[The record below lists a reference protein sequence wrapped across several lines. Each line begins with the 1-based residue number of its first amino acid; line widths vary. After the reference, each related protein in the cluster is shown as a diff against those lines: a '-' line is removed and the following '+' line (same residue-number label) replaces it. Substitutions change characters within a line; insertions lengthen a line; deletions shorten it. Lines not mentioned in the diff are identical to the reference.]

1 MATLPRRP
9 LGSTGIDVSCL
20 GLGTI
25 KLGRSEGVKYP
36 VKFTIPDDNTVRSLL
51 QQAQDLGINFID
63 TAPAYGNSEE
73 RLGQLMQ
80 RREDWVICSKTGEE
94 FIDGR
99 SRFDFSAG
107 HTRDSI
113 ERSLKRLKTDY
124 LDLVLVHSDGND
136 RQIIEHSDCFETLM
150 RCREQGLIR
159 AFGLSGKTL
168 AGGLIAATL
177 CDVVMVS
184 YNPGYTAEAGVID
197 RAGKLQKGVLIKK
210 AFDSGHALGGQR
222 NTPHNTQHNTA
233 DAIADNMRFIFAR
246 PGITAIVAGTIN
258 PAHLQHNVDTAIRV
272 LSATTAAETH
282 HD

>member
-1 MATLPRRP
+1 MPTLPRRP

-20 GLGTI
+20 GLGTV

-36 VKFTIPDDNTVRSLL
+36 DKFSIPDDDAVRALL
-51 QQAQDLGINFID
+51 HQAQELGINFID

-80 RREDWVICSKTGEE
+80 RRQDWVICSKTGEE
-94 FIDGR
+94 FVDGK
-99 SRFDFSAG
+99 SLFDFSAS
-107 HTRDSI
+107 HTRRSI
-113 ERSLKRLKTDY
+113 ERSLKRLQTDY

-136 RQIIEHSDCFETLM
+136 RQVIEHSDCFETLM

-184 YNPGYTAEAGVID
+184 YNPGHTEEAAVID
-197 RAGKLQKGVLIKK
+197 HAHKLQKGVLIKK
-210 AFDSGHALGGQR
+210 AFDSGHALSGH
-222 NTPHNTQHNTA
+222 HNAA
-233 DAIADNMRFIFAR
+233 DAITENMRFIFAR
-246 PGITAIVAGTIN
+246 PGVTSIIAGTIN
-258 PAHLQHNVDTAIRV
+258 PAHLQQNASTAARV
-272 LSATTAAETH
+272 LSATTAAETRR
-282 HD
+282 D

>member
-1 MATLPRRP
+1 MPTLPRRP

-20 GLGTI
+20 GLGTV

-36 VKFTIPDDNTVRSLL
+36 DKFSIPDDDAVRALL
-51 QQAQDLGINFID
+51 HQAQELGINFID

-80 RREDWVICSKTGEE
+80 RRQDWVICSKTGEE
-94 FIDGR
+94 FVDGK
-99 SRFDFSAG
+99 SLFDFSAS
-107 HTRDSI
+107 HTRRSI
-113 ERSLKRLKTDY
+113 ERSLKRLQTDY

-136 RQIIEHSDCFETLM
+136 RQVIEHSDCFETLM

-184 YNPGYTAEAGVID
+184 YNPGHTEEAAVID
-197 RAGKLQKGVLIKK
+197 HAHKLQKGVLIKK
-210 AFDSGHALGGQR
+210 AFDSGHALSDH
-222 NTPHNTQHNTA
+222 HNAA
-233 DAIADNMRFIFAR
+233 DAITQHMRFIFAR
-246 PGITAIVAGTIN
+246 PGVTSIIAGTIN
-258 PAHLQHNVDTAIRV
+258 PAHLQQNASTAARV
-272 LSATTAAETH
+272 LSATTAAETRR
-282 HD
+282 D

>member
-1 MATLPRRP
+1 MPTLPRRP

-20 GLGTI
+20 GLGTV

-36 VKFTIPDDNTVRSLL
+36 DKFTIPDDDAVRALL
-51 QQAQDLGINFID
+51 HQAQELGINFID
-63 TAPAYGNSEE
+63 TAPAYGSSEE
-73 RLGQLMQ
+73 RLGRLMQ

-94 FIDGR
+94 FVDGK
-99 SRFDFSAG
+99 SWFDFSAG
-107 HTRDSI
+107 HTRHSI
-113 ERSLKRLKTDY
+113 ERSLKRLQTDY

-184 YNPGYTAEAGVID
+184 YNPGYTAEAAVIEHAD
-197 RAGKLQKGVLIKK
+197 KLQKGVLIKK
-210 AFDSGHALGGQR
+210 AFDSGHAFSG
-222 NTPHNTQHNTA
+222 QHNAA
-233 DAIADNMRFIFAR
+233 DAVTENMRFIFAR
-246 PGITAIVAGTIN
+246 PGVTSIIAGTIN
-258 PAHLQHNVDTAIRV
+258 PAHLQQNVMAATQV
-272 LSATTAAETH
+272 LTATTATKTH
-282 HD
+282 RD